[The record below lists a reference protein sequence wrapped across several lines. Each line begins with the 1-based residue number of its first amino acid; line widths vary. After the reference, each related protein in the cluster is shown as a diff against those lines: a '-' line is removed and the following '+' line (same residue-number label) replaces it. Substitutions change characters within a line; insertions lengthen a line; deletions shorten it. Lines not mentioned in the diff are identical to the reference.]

1 MQAHALLLSAL
12 VALPGN
18 LLAQDTPQDTP
29 PDSPP
34 FRRGQWAVQ
43 FGGGLNLFSLGVLR
57 FTGPTK
63 AWLLDVGVSALIV
76 NGKLTD
82 NFGGGTTDAHD
93 HFKAVNA
100 RVGRRFYGG
109 GRGKVS
115 PFHSLALEGGYQQ
128 REIEAAPGVRQQF
141 TQWYAGGY
149 WEVGAAYRIA
159 PALSVG
165 GTASIS
171 AGYVNRTEEDPA
183 STFKGNGFYFDGVD
197 VLLVVGI
204 YF

>member
-1 MQAHALLLSAL
+1 MNPRHLLLSAL
-12 VALPGN
+12 VLLPTT
-18 LLAQDTPQDTP
+18 LVAQDTLPL

-34 FRRGQWAVQ
+34 FHRGQWAVQ
-43 FGGGLNLFSLGVLR
+43 FGGGVNLFSLGVLR
-57 FTGPTK
+57 FTGPK
-63 AWLLDVGVSALIV
+63 SAWLLDVDASAFIV

-93 HFKAVNA
+93 HFKSVNA

-115 PFHSLALEGGYQQ
+115 PFHSLALEGGYAQ
-128 REIEAAPGVRQQF
+128 REIEASPGVRTQI
-141 TQWYAGGY
+141 TQWFAGGY
-149 WEVGAAYRIA
+149 WEVGAAYRLA
-159 PALSVG
+159 PALSLG

-171 AGYVNRTEEDPA
+171 GGYVNRREEDPA
-183 STFKGNGFYFDGVD
+183 STFTGKGFYFDGVQ